1 MIVVTVFYLIL
12 GGMALLLFRHA
23 SIRSAEAESRAI
35 ERISAFVTG
44 GTGDVAALSRGIA
57 RKNFIHSLVFVAD
70 MLDAQARTPLRIIV
84 RCYHIER
91 ELLNYAAKSR
101 LASNR
106 AYALA
111 MLARLPLSMV
121 TELRIER
128 FLTDSSSQ
136 VRFYALMCI
145 FGISPQRA
153 VSHLA
158 RMEYRLS
165 RSQVAELLTVM
176 ERGYCSLPYE
186 LLLMSDNYNLQLLG
200 IHLVRRFGI
209 TESRAEIVA
218 IVRNEKS
225 ELRQDALETLVYF
238 GDDCCCKYNI
248 I

>member
-1 MIVVTVFYLIL
+1 
-12 GGMALLLFRHA
+12 
-23 SIRSAEAESRAI
+23 
-35 ERISAFVTG
+35 
-44 GTGDVAALSRGIA
+44 
-57 RKNFIHSLVFVAD
+57 
-70 MLDAQARTPLRIIV
+70 
-84 RCYHIER
+84 
-91 ELLNYAAKSR
+91 
-101 LASNR
+101 
-106 AYALA
+106 
-111 MLARLPLSMV
+111 
-121 TELRIER
+121 
-128 FLTDSSSQ
+128 
-136 VRFYALMCI
+136 MCI

-158 RMEYRLS
+158 QMEYRLS

-248 I
+248 IEWYDLDCGGGSVLCCDGGCGGFYDEGVSYILPSATYGVIYSLQGRCCGRGGDIASLSDASERGDGGWSAG